1 MLSDAIFCNSKQST
15 ILWFTYDF
23 CEPESNNTRTFTDFG
38 LILFVKR
45 TTAVCN
51 KIEVFSLTDK
61 FIEIPFFLI
70 THRAEL
76 CRSLQ

>member
-1 MLSDAIFCNSKQST
+1 MLSDGIFCNSKQST
-15 ILWFTYDF
+15 ILWLTYDL
-23 CEPESNNTRTFTDFG
+23 CEPELNNTQTFTDFE
-38 LILFVKR
+38 LFLFVKR

-61 FIEIPFFLI
+61 FVEITFSLL
-70 THRAEL
+70 THKAEL